1 MKLRIDNNDTV
12 DDFFEESRL
21 MGIVA
26 PLKNYH
32 FCWMLNQHLHFDFR
46 TYQDLEIQLEKKKRK
61 YFFTIYNH
69 LEPNGYSQHFLYQ
82 NSFDGEFLLPELKH
96 LDYLWLIKGERPDD
110 TTFEQLMT
118 SIRGIEGVQLVTEIS
133 DEKIRN
139 KTHLVL

>member
-32 FCWMLNQHLHFDFR
+32 FCWLLNQHLRFDFR
-46 TYQDLEIQLEKKKRK
+46 TYQDLEIQLEKKRRK
-61 YFFTIYNH
+61 YFFTIFNH
-69 LEPNGYSQHFLYQ
+69 IVENGSQQHYLYQ
-82 NSFDGEFLLPELKH
+82 NAFDGEYLLPEFKH

-110 TTFEQLMT
+110 AEFEGLMA
-118 SIRGIEGVQLVTEIS
+118 SIRDIEGVQLVTEIT
-133 DEKIRN
+133 DEKIKN